1 MPPAFELSVAN
12 LLPPATLLT
21 LVSGVW
27 SLYFFLHVLPQLQL
41 NTPWA
46 HYNHEMAERGWRH
59 LVITQVLITLL
70 LVSFFRASLT
80 MPGDVPEGE
89 AWRFGT
95 FKDPNI
101 TQEMK
106 FSGER
111 RRCKH
116 CLIYKPDRCHH
127 CRICKSCVLKMDHHC
142 PWIMNCIGFRNHKYF
157 FLLIIYSML
166 CCAFIGITV
175 FGSIVE
181 SVEQEMP
188 VCQRFLLLLC
198 FSTSSIMGGLLVVF
212 AAFHVM
218 LMLRGL
224 TTIEFCEK
232 MSIVSSGKCSKYDM
246 GAYRNIMAVFGPRPY
261 TWLLPLDP
269 PAGDGLRFVKP
280 RVRSFAAPRYMQHDP
295 EWT

>member
-1 MPPAFELSVAN
+1 MPQIFELSLAN

-21 LVSGVW
+21 LVSGIW
-27 SLYFFLHVLPQLQL
+27 SLYFFLHLLPLLQL
-41 NTPWA
+41 NTPLA
-46 HYNHEMAERGWRH
+46 HYDHEMARRGWRH
-59 LVITQVLITLL
+59 FFVCQALTALL

-101 TQEMK
+101 TQEVK

-127 CRICKSCVLKMDHHC
+127 CRICKSCILKMDHHC

-166 CCAFIGITV
+166 CCAFIGVTV
-175 FGSIVE
+175 IGTILE
-181 SVEQEMP
+181 SLEQEMP

-232 MSIVSSGKCSKYDM
+232 MSIVTSGKSSKYDM
-246 GAYRNIMAVFGPRPY
+246 GAYRNITAVFGPRPY
-261 TWLLPLDP
+261 LWFLPVDP
-269 PAGDGLRFVKP
+269 PAGDGLRFAKP
-280 RVRSFAAPRYMQHDP
+280 RGRSLAAPRYLPHDP